1 MEKTKKVPKKV
12 WLPLTLCGGILI
24 LGLLVFL
31 LVYFCALKVDI
42 KANAAQIDQSQ
53 AININWNAS
62 KQLDSIKVSVYH
74 NNKLVNVKYINKVSQ
89 MAANKTEIDG
99 FYGKMTVK
107 AQFKRG
113 IYSTT
118 KTMKVNL
125 SADEYNIAPITA
137 TMPVT
142 LFTLSLDE
150 ITNKGTIPTFVWFK
164 RSGAWDWS
172 KLPKNV
178 YEMPIATPD
187 AFLNSTQREMYK
199 GTSAWVKELYEI
211 NRNSKF
217 NFYYNDYYA
226 YGWLDPTQAN
236 GIPAEN
242 YKVTLLSDGTAS
254 FNYFNKNLNNENYAT
269 KYETMKANY
278 FKLKKEVAKKG
289 KITESTRGL
298 TIDAG
303 TLREYAFVMAKEESN
318 VDWWLTRANGTLG
331 TQTLTAGG
339 TVYSNFVQPTEG
351 TAIKVKDLKS
361 LLVKIDPRVNTANA
375 SKTDEEIEAMVA
387 DRWFKKADLKALY
400 KFSDTMF
407 EKAEADHKQVM
418 VILGTWTATEQADY
432 FDNYVKAIKAY
443 YGEENYVFYYKGH
456 PKNPTDTV
464 EGKRAHL
471 ESLGLIDIDSTIPAE
486 LIFFFNPEAFG
497 SGYQSSTFLSV
508 TAEKTCAI
516 IKVRKDSFSQSYKD
530 NVEVFMSTNTLNAD
544 KTGFEASETCVLI
557 EYNDTTRCDIA
568 IYDTVANTM
577 KYYKLNNATSVYD
590 EVVLGA

>member
-1 MEKTKKVPKKV
+1 MEKIKKVPIKV
-12 WLPLTLCGGILI
+12 WLPLTLGGVIL

-31 LVYFCALKVDI
+31 LVYFCALKVDV
-42 KANAAQIDQSQ
+42 KASAAQIDQSQ

-74 NNKLVNVKYINKVSQ
+74 NNELVNVKYLNKVSQ
-89 MAANKTEIDG
+89 MASNKTEIEG

-107 AQFKRG
+107 VQFKKG

-150 ITNKGTIPTFVWFK
+150 ITNKGAIPTFVWFK
-164 RSGAWDWS
+164 RSGAWDWT
-172 KLPKNV
+172 KLPQNV
-178 YEMPIATPD
+178 YEVPVAT
-187 AFLNSTQREMYK
+187 AEQFLNSDQNIMYSS
-199 GTSAWVKELYEI
+199 TSKWVKELYEI
-211 NRNSKF
+211 NKNSKF

-226 YGWLDPTQAN
+226 YGWMQATIAN

-254 FNYFNKNLNNENYAT
+254 FNYFNKHLNNANYASN
-269 KYETMKANY
+269 YEAMKTNY
-278 FKLKKEVAKKG
+278 LKLKNEIASKK
-289 KITESTRGL
+289 KYSESSKGFA
-298 TIDAG
+298 IDAN
-303 TLREYAFVMAKEESN
+303 TLREYAFVMAKEEPN
-318 VDWWLTRANGTLG
+318 VEWWLTRANGTLG
-331 TQTLTAGG
+331 TYVVDSATNK
-339 TVYSNFVQPTEG
+339 TVYSEFVQPTEG
-351 TAIKVKDLKS
+351 SAIQVKDLKT
-361 LLVKIDPRVNTANA
+361 LLVKIDPRVNTSNA
-375 SKTDEEIEAMVA
+375 DKTDEEIEAMVA
-387 DRWFKKADLKALY
+387 DRWFKKADLKSLY

-407 EKAEADHKQVM
+407 EKAEEEHKQVM
-418 VILGTWTATEQADY
+418 VILGTWTETEQADY

-443 YGEENYVFYYKGH
+443 YGDNYVYYYKGH

-508 TAEKTCAI
+508 SAEKTCAI
-516 IKVRKDSFSQSYKD
+516 IKVRKDAFSQSYKD

-544 KTGFEASETCVLI
+544 KTGFEASTTCVLI

-568 IYDTVANTM
+568 IYDTIANTM
-577 KYYKLNNATSVYD
+577 KYYKLNTGTSVYE
-590 EVVLGA
+590 EVTLGA

>member
-1 MEKTKKVPKKV
+1 MEKIKKVPIKV
-12 WLPLTLCGGILI
+12 WLPLTLGGVIL

-31 LVYFCALKVDI
+31 LVYFCALKVDV
-42 KANAAQIDQSQ
+42 KASAAQIDQSQ

-74 NNKLVNVKYINKVSQ
+74 NNELVNVKYLNKVSQ
-89 MAANKTEIDG
+89 MASNKTEIEG

-107 AQFKRG
+107 VQFKKG

-150 ITNKGTIPTFVWFK
+150 ITNKGAIPTFVWFK
-164 RSGAWDWS
+164 RSGAWDWT
-172 KLPKNV
+172 KLPQNV
-178 YEMPIATPD
+178 YEVPVAT
-187 AFLNSTQREMYK
+187 AEQFLNSDQNIMYSS
-199 GTSAWVKELYEI
+199 TSKWVKELYEI
-211 NRNSKF
+211 NKNSKF

-226 YGWLDPTQAN
+226 YGWMQATIAN

-254 FNYFNKNLNNENYAT
+254 FNYFNKHLNNANYASN
-269 KYETMKANY
+269 YEAMKTNY
-278 FKLKKEVAKKG
+278 LKLKNEIASKK
-289 KITESTRGL
+289 KYTESSKGF
-298 TIDAG
+298 TIDAN
-303 TLREYAFVMAKEESN
+303 TLREYAFVMAKEEPN
-318 VDWWLTRANGTLG
+318 VEWWLTRANGTLG
-331 TQTLTAGG
+331 TYVVDTATNK
-339 TVYSNFVQPTEG
+339 TVYSEFVQPTEG
-351 TAIKVKDLKS
+351 SAIQVKDLKT
-361 LLVKIDPRVNTANA
+361 LLVKIDPRVNTSNA
-375 SKTDEEIEAMVA
+375 GKTDEEIEAMVA
-387 DRWFKKADLKALY
+387 DRWFKKADLKSLY

-407 EKAEADHKQVM
+407 EKAEEEHKQVM
-418 VILGTWTATEQADY
+418 VILGTWTETEQADY

-443 YGEENYVFYYKGH
+443 YGDNYVYYYKGH

-508 TAEKTCAI
+508 SAEKTCAI
-516 IKVRKDSFSQSYKD
+516 IKVRKDAFSQSYKD

-544 KTGFEASETCVLI
+544 KTGFEASTTCVLI

-568 IYDTVANTM
+568 IYDTIANTM
-577 KYYKLNNATSVYD
+577 KYYKLNTGTSVYE
-590 EVVLGA
+590 EVTLGA